1 MTTTVATEETDDND
15 HDDESSGDCGALDD
29 VRGGGGKGPG
39 PAVPPR
45 PLTAQPPTEEGASSS
60 ENTRSA
66 APGARLVEPAVD
78 ASSLLEAPPPGL
90 WRQPLVLKVLP
101 PPARG
106 LPPPP
111 GEPREEEAEDAEE
124 ENEEEDSE
132 EEEEEGAATR
142 QGRGE
147 MREQQRWRE
156 TARDQESDPRP
167 TLGDAGDAASGDAA
181 SGAASESAEAEVDVT
196 RTRLSQ
202 RQVEQLAEAT
212 RAKLRMRHRTFAS
225 ERHIVDRAGSW
236 QQNCR
241 ARSCPQLEVAASPL
255 ITSTVLTSSTSQ

>member
-39 PAVPPR
+39 PALSPR
-45 PLTAQPPTEEGASSS
+45 PSSS

-196 RTRLSQ
+196 RTRLSSQ
-202 RQVEQLAEAT
+202 RQVDQLAEAT

>member
-1 MTTTVATEETDDND
+1 MRRLGRCPRRRRE
-15 HDDESSGDCGALDD
+15 GA
-29 VRGGGGKGPG
+29 
-39 PAVPPR
+39 
-45 PLTAQPPTEEGASSS
+45 LTAQPPTEEGASSS

-196 RTRLSQ
+196 RTRLSSQ
-202 RQVEQLAEAT
+202 RQVDQLAEAT

-241 ARSCPQLEVAASPL
+241 ARSCPQLEVAASRGRIRRL
-255 ITSTVLTSSTSQ
+255 VSD

>member
-45 PLTAQPPTEEGASSS
+45 PLTAQPPTEEGTSSS

-124 ENEEEDSE
+124 EEDEEEDSE

-196 RTRLSQ
+196 RTRLSSQ
-202 RQVEQLAEAT
+202 RQVDQLAEAT

-241 ARSCPQLEVAASPL
+241 ARSCPQLEVAASRGRIRRL
-255 ITSTVLTSSTSQ
+255 VSD